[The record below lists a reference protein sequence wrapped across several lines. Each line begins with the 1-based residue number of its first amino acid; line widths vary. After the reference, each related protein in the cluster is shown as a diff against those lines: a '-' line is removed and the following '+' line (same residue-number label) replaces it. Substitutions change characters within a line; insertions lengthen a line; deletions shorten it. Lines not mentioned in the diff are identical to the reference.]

1 MKTNAD
7 RTNAYATVPLN
18 PVLEAARLKK
28 ESPTFARAWD
38 AQAEEFEALD
48 ALLGA
53 RKRAGLTQAQVAEA
67 MGVKQSSLARVEASL
82 SSRSHAPHWQHY
94 ANMRRRWVAGWN
106 LGWFLRRHPRQ
117 RLRIAWRSNRSY
129 AFKRLKSLAA

>member
-7 RTNAYATVPLN
+7 RTNAYAPVPLN

-82 SSRSHAPHWQHY
+82 SSRSHAP
-94 ANMRRRWVAGWN
+94 
-106 LGWFLRRHPRQ
+106 
-117 RLRIAWRSNRSY
+117 
-129 AFKRLKSLAA
+129 SLATLRKYAQAVGCRLELRMVPQ